1 MKKHTIIPY
10 LTGLLLSA
18 IVLSGGCKK
27 HSAEDPG
34 ATPGNGIIT
43 LTTMS
48 PIFEAEGGD
57 VFITFHS
64 TAAWTAVGGAYVHY
78 KQEEVRHL
86 YADRKH

>member
-34 ATPGNGIIT
+34 ATPGKGLI
-43 LTTMS
+43 
-48 PIFEAEGGD
+48 PRPPCRPFFEP
-57 VFITFHS
+57 
-64 TAAWTAVGGAYVHY
+64 
-78 KQEEVRHL
+78 
-86 YADRKH
+86 